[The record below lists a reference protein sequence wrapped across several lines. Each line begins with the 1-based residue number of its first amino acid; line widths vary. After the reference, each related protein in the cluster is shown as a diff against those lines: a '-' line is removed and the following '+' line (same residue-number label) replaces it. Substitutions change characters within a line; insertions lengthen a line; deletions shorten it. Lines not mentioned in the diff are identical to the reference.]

1 MKYKMSKREYRM
13 QDLLDNKNI
22 YYGVGRR
29 CVRICKRYLRRAFRR
44 KFKKGEV

>member
-1 MKYKMSKREYRM
+1 MKHKMSSREKKM
-13 QDLLDNKNI
+13 QDLLDHKEI
-22 YYGVGRR
+22 YSGVGRK

>member
-1 MKYKMSKREYRM
+1 MKHKMSEREYRM
-13 QDLLDNKNI
+13 KDLLDHKNL
-22 YYGVGRR
+22 YKGVGRK